1 MNRPFLV
8 FLLSLILAQSNA
20 ANAVPLRFE
29 HLTVNDGLPENSVRS
44 ILQDRHGF
52 LWFGTQNGVAR
63 YDGTDMII
71 HLPDPEDPGSIGIRF
86 VLAMAEDDTGAIW
99 LGSYSSGISRYNS
112 SSETFTNFSS
122 DGDNEPGPGI
132 AEIEAAPDGVWVT
145 SGDGGL
151 YRARGSQFERIPV
164 PPFATGPTGGLTGLD
179 VTAEELWVGS
189 SRQGVAVQHRTSG
202 QWQQLRA
209 DSQDSKSL
217 PSDFVTFI
225 HRDGEGRVWV
235 GGRAGLGLYQ
245 GNGRFTVFKPRPDL
259 GETEANYLVCATE
272 DAKGGIWIG
281 SAVGLYHFDPA
292 TGEFTLYAH
301 DPENPDS
308 PVMGPVLS
316 ILSDQSG
323 ILWAGSWHTGL
334 NKYNPGSN
342 KFDVYL
348 HDPDDPGSLDADAI
362 GTMYEDSQGILWVGT
377 GSRSAGGTIGGLNYR
392 NPGETSFTRIPFPE
406 LGDTRVRTVNVILE
420 SRDGT
425 LWLGTNL
432 GLWQVNE
439 SRDLILRPATTAD
452 APGALFQGMVTDLTI
467 DKAGRLWV
475 AAWNGGLF
483 RLDPLTK
490 TWTTYLADPA
500 DAHSLLS
507 NDLTT
512 LCVDGL
518 GQLWVGADSGGLQIY
533 DPQRD
538 RFGFALD
545 PEVNLETVFQIIPS
559 GLQQVLVSTGAGIL
573 KCERGRIIRSYTTRN
588 GLPSDYAGRIVLDLN
603 GDLWASTGLGLAR
616 VDAETDAVTVFDSR
630 DGLPR
635 NEIHFGVLQTEDGH
649 LYFGGHHGLISFHPD
664 SLLVN
669 TYIPP
674 VHITEIMI
682 SDEILDVGDGSPMT
696 ESLNSLDE
704 LRLGPDQNDISL
716 TFASLDYALPERNR
730 YRYRLEPLYE
740 EWRIADETHAAH
752 YTNLDP
758 GTYTFAVQGSNGDG
772 IWNEIPTYLKI
783 IISPPWYLTI
793 WARALYVL
801 SFAGMVIMIYRV
813 LLNRERMRMALE
825 LERTEASHL
834 QNLDHLK
841 SRFFAN
847 ISHEFRTPLTLLMSP
862 LQGLQDNPTS
872 GSPELFGTM
881 ARNARRLGRLI
892 DQLLDLSRL
901 EADRMPARWR
911 QGDWCQFMRALT
923 SSFSTIA
930 DQRGIVLEA
939 VWPKTTDPAWYDRD
953 MIDKVLV
960 NLLSNAVKFTPSG
973 GEVTSTVTV
982 AETSQP
988 HAWPGVA
995 GEGSTMGEAVMMT
1008 ITVHNTGSFISAEDL
1023 ESVFD
1028 RFHQVIENADFG
1040 DLGSGIGLALVKEL
1054 VEWCGGSVGV
1064 QSDRETGTTFVAS
1077 IPLFHSQPPGHVA
1090 SVETEEPRAK
1100 MPLMESPETDA
1111 EEEDFDEAGDGAMPT
1126 LLMVEDN
1133 ADLRNYVRTELADE
1147 YQVLVA
1153 ANGRTGL
1160 DLARREIP
1168 DLVLSDVMM
1177 PEMDGIELCRVLKAD
1192 DLTNHVPV
1200 ILLTARAEADSR
1212 REGLE
1217 SGADDYVAKPFAVSE
1232 LRIRIRNLI
1241 EQRRLLAERYD
1252 KLEVARPGRAANPVP
1267 SADDRFLTRAR
1278 EIIAANLEDPEFR
1291 VEALCKEIGMSRT
1304 QLHRKLKAV
1313 AGRSAGDFVRVERLN
1328 KAAELLGEG
1337 EANVTEV
1344 AYSVGYRSLSQF
1356 AKAFRE
1362 QFGMAPSDF
1371 EA

>member
-1 MNRPFLV
+1 MIRTLFV
-8 FLLSLILAQSNA
+8 TLLSLVLVQPGPAG
-20 ANAVPLRFE
+20 AVPLRFE
-29 HLTVNDGLPENSVRS
+29 HLTVNEGLPENSVRS
-44 ILQDRHGF
+44 ILQDQHGF

-99 LGSYSSGISRYNS
+99 MGSYSSGISRYNPR
-112 SSETFTNFSS
+112 SETFTNFPS
-122 DGDNEPGPGI
+122 DGENDPGPGI
-132 AEIEAAPDGVWVT
+132 AEIKSAADGVWIT
-145 SGDGGL
+145 SGDGAL
-151 YRARGSQFERIPV
+151 YRARGSEFERMSV
-164 PPFATGPTGGLTGLD
+164 PSFAGQKTGGLTGLN
-179 VTAEELWVGS
+179 VTADELWVGS
-189 SRQGVAVQHRTSG
+189 SWLGVAVQHRDSG
-202 QWQQLRA
+202 QWQELRV
-209 DSQDSKSL
+209 DTEDPESL

-225 HRDGEGRVWV
+225 HRDNEGRVWV
-235 GGRAGLGLYQ
+235 GGRAGLGLYH
-245 GNGRFTVFKPRPDL
+245 GEGRFTVFKPRPDL
-259 GETEANYLVCATE
+259 GEAEVNYLVCATE
-272 DAKGGIWIG
+272 GANGGIWIG
-281 SAVGLYHFDPA
+281 AAVGLYHFEPT

-342 KFDVYL
+342 KFDVHL

-362 GTMYEDSQGILWVGT
+362 GAVYEDSGGTLWVGT
-377 GSRSAGGTIGGLNYR
+377 GSRSAGGTFGGLNFR
-392 NPGETSFTRIPFPE
+392 EPGEASFSRIPFPE
-406 LGDTRVRTVNVILE
+406 QGDTRVRTVNVILE
-420 SRDGT
+420 TGDGT

-432 GLWQVNE
+432 GLWRVNE
-439 SRDLILRPATTAD
+439 DRSLILRPETLGTTPA
-452 APGALFQGMVTDLTI
+452 ALFQGMITDLTT

-475 AAWNGGLF
+475 AAWTGGLY
-483 RLDPLTK
+483 RLAPLTRQ
-490 TWTTYLADPA
+490 WTSYVADPA
-500 DAHSLLS
+500 DPHSLGS

-512 LCVDGL
+512 LCIDGL
-518 GQLWVGADSGGLQIY
+518 GRLWVGTDSGGLQIY

-538 RFGFALD
+538 RFEQALG
-545 PEVNLETVFQIIPS
+545 PEVNLETIFQIIPA
-559 GLQQVLVSTGAGIL
+559 GLEQVLVSTGAGIL
-573 KCERGRIIRSYTTRN
+573 KCEQGRILRTYTTRN

-649 LYFGGHHGLISFHPD
+649 LYFGGHHGLVSFHPD
-664 SLLVN
+664 SLRVN
-669 TYIPP
+669 MYTPP

-682 SDEILDVGDGSPMT
+682 SDEILDVGGDSPLT
-696 ESLNSLDE
+696 KSLNVVEE

-716 TFASLDYALPERNR
+716 TFAALDYALPERNR
-730 YRYRLEPLYE
+730 YRYRLEPLYD

-772 IWNEIPTYLKI
+772 VWNEIPTYLTI
-783 IISPPWYLTI
+783 IISPPWYLTA

-801 SFAGMVIMIYRV
+801 LILGMIVIVYRV
-813 LLNRERMRMALE
+813 LINRERMRMALE

-834 QNLDHLK
+834 QNLDQLK

-862 LQGLQDNPTS
+862 LPGLQENPAS

-911 QGDWCQFMRALT
+911 HGDWCQFMRALT
-923 SSFSTIA
+923 SSFTTIA

-939 VWPKTTDPAWYDRD
+939 VWPKTTEAAWYDRD
-953 MIDKVLV
+953 LIDKVLV

-973 GEVTSTVTV
+973 GEVTATV
-982 AETSQP
+982 AVAEVGQP
-988 HAWPGVA
+988 HRWPVA
-995 GEGSTMGEAVMMT
+995 TGESEVMGEASLMT
-1008 ITVHNTGSFISAEDL
+1008 VTVHNTGSYIPADDL
-1023 ESVFD
+1023 ENVFD
-1028 RFHQVIENADFG
+1028 RFHQVIENSDFG

-1054 VEWCGGSVGV
+1054 VDWCGGTVGV
-1064 QSDRETGTTFVAS
+1064 QSDRESGTTFVVT
-1077 IPLFHSQPPGHVA
+1077 IPLFHSQPPGQMAVVG
-1090 SVETEEPRAK
+1090 SEEQRGVNPV
-1100 MPLMESPETDA
+1100 MDSPEPA
-1111 EEEDFDEAGDGAMPT
+1111 VEEDDFDEVGETGLPT

-1177 PEMDGIELCRVLKAD
+1177 PEMDGIELCRKLKAD
-1192 DLTNHVPV
+1192 DLTNHIPV
-1200 ILLTARAEADSR
+1200 ILLTAKVEADGR
-1212 REGLE
+1212 RDGLE
-1217 SGADDYVAKPFAVSE
+1217 AGADDYVAKPFNVSE

-1252 KLEVARPGRAANPVP
+1252 KLEVARPGRTANPVP
-1267 SADDRFLTRAR
+1267 SADDRFLSRAR
-1278 EIIAANLEDPEFR
+1278 EIIAENLEDPEFR
-1291 VEALCKEIGMSRT
+1291 VEALCREIGMSRT

-1328 KAAELLGEG
+1328 KAAELLGQG
-1337 EANVTEV
+1337 DTNVTEV